1 MNAMCANSGADILDA
16 LQIQRASFQR
26 EGLPSLSVRED
37 RLTRL
42 LELVEYNEAAIVDA
56 IHADFQGRSA
66 HETKLA
72 EVFVVR
78 AGIRHALSHL
88 SQWMRPRRVHTGLHF
103 LPGSNR
109 LMPQPLGVVG
119 IVSPWNYPLQ
129 LALCPALA
137 ALAAGN
143 RVLIKPSEL
152 TPNFSHLL
160 ATLVSEYFAPSE
172 LRVINGGADT
182 ASHFVAHK
190 FDHLV
195 FTGSTKVGRLVAK
208 AAAANLTPVTLELG
222 GKSPAIVDATCDLDV
237 AAPRIAYG
245 KFMNAGQTCI
255 APDYLLVPRGSAKRV
270 ADAIQSATSDMFP
283 ALKRNADY
291 TSIISDRHRD
301 RLNGMIDDARSKG
314 AAVIQVNPAEET
326 FGSETRKVPPTLVL
340 NPTKD
345 MTLMQEEIFGPI
357 LPIVEYD
364 ELNDAISY
372 INAQDHPLALYWF
385 GKSIEN
391 RQRVLETTTAGG
403 VTINDCLWHLVQE
416 DQPFGGVGASG
427 MGAYHGQWGFDRFSH
442 LKPIFHQPRFN
453 GTFLLRPPYGSTFQ
467 HVLGLLKK
475 LT

>member
-1 MNAMCANSGADILDA
+1 MYENSGADILDA
-16 LQIQRASFQR
+16 LQTQRTSFQQD
-26 EGLPSLSVRED
+26 GLPSLSVRER
-37 RLTRL
+37 RLMRL
-42 LELVEYNEAAIVDA
+42 LKLVEDNEAAIVDA
-56 IHADFQGRSA
+56 ISADFQGRSA

-72 EVFVVR
+72 ELFVVR

-88 SQWMRPRRVHTGLHF
+88 GQWMRPRRVHTGLHF
-103 LPGSNR
+103 LPASNR

-143 RVLIKPSEL
+143 RVLMKPSEL

-160 ATLVSEYFAPSE
+160 AKLVNDYFAPSE
-172 LRVINGGADT
+172 LFVINGGADT
-182 ASHFVAHK
+182 ASHFVAQK
-190 FDHLV
+190 WDHLV

-255 APDYLLVPRGSAKRV
+255 APDYLLVPKGSAKRV
-270 ADAIQSATSDMFP
+270 ADAIQSATSGMFP
-283 ALKRNADY
+283 SLKYNADY

-314 AAVIQVNPAEET
+314 AAVIHVNPAGET
-326 FGSETRKVPPTLVL
+326 FGSETRKIPPTLVL
-340 NPTKD
+340 NPTMD

-357 LPIVEYD
+357 LPIVEYE

-385 GKSIEN
+385 GKSSES
-391 RQRVLETTTAGG
+391 RQRVLEGTTAGG

-453 GTFLLRPPYGSTFQ
+453 GTFLLRPPYGPTFQ